1 MTGILAARFE
11 NRKSHAAKFGHMIT
25 HLFGRLSQSS
35 DQPGKIRFQLGML
48 AGIVSG
54 QQVKRRGADDGE
66 TAHEEF

>member
-1 MTGILAARFE
+1 
-11 NRKSHAAKFGHMIT
+11 
-25 HLFGRLSQSS
+25 
-35 DQPGKIRFQLGML
+35 ML